1 LRFARRNI
9 RGASS
14 WRAALLWVALPPV
27 LAAAC
32 SGGSVS
38 PDVNG
43 HADVAGAKAQIEAFR
58 GIPRFVP
65 PGPGFDAR
73 RMLRGK
79 TIFEIPITSEVPFVA
94 AVERGMRQAAG
105 AVGARLV
112 VYPNQGQPAQWA
124 QGIRTAIAQRA
135 DAITLFAEDPA
146 LLGPQI
152 AQAEKAG
159 IPVIVLRTTGEG
171 ERCQA
176 DPAGKVYGSTC
187 VPGPFEQ
194 AGRLQADWVIQAT
207 NGKADALVI
216 TSNDASSTTPLMRG
230 LRDEFGRRCP
240 ACKITAVDV
249 PISEWAARIRSEV
262 QSALV
267 RDRKIDYVIAIY
279 DSMSQFV
286 VPAIRAARATG
297 RVRIAAFNGTPF
309 VLKQMQDGDVVAMDV
324 GENPSWLG
332 WAAMDQAFR
341 VMVGEQ
347 PVKSEHTPLRV
358 FDDRDVADAGRPPQF
373 DAGYGNAYVG
383 GYKKLWRLGG

>member
-1 LRFARRNI
+1 LLVASGKI
-9 RGASS
+9 RGASA
-14 WRAALLWVALPPV
+14 WRASLLCVALLPL

-32 SGGSVS
+32 GSAKPS
-38 PDVNG
+38 PAGNG
-43 HADVAGAKAQIEAFR
+43 HADVAGASAQIEEFR
-58 GIPRFVP
+58 GIPTFVP
-65 PGPGFDAR
+65 PGPRFDAR
-73 RMLRGK
+73 RKLHGK
-79 TIFEIPITSEVPFVA
+79 TIFEIPITSEVPFVT

-105 AVGARLV
+105 EVGAKLV

-124 QGIRTAIAQRA
+124 QGIATAIAQHA

-152 AQAEKAG
+152 AQAEKAR

-176 DPAGKVYGSTC
+176 DPAGKIYGSTC
-187 VPGPFEQ
+187 VPGPFER

-207 NGKADALVI
+207 NGTADTLVI

-230 LRDEFGRRCP
+230 LRAEFRRRCP
-240 ACKITAVDV
+240 TCKVTAVDV

-267 RDRKIDYVIAIY
+267 RDPKIDYVIPIY
-279 DSMSQFV
+279 DSMTQFV
-286 VPAIRAARATG
+286 VPAVRAARAAG

-309 VLKQMQDGDVVAMDV
+309 VLKLMQDGDIVAMDV

-332 WAAMDQAFR
+332 WAAMDQTFR

-358 FDDRDVADAGRPPQF
+358 FDDGNVADTGRPPKF
-373 DAGYGNAYVG
+373 NAGYGNAYVR
-383 GYKKLWRLGG
+383 GYEKLWHVGG